1 MNNQLNDLLNETVA
15 IKGTRYTVT
24 HQLTHDPDTQT
35 LSGIATREDGK
46 EVVLVYK
53 LFDSNDLESYDIEN
67 PIEISDADTGE
78 ILD

>member
-1 MNNQLNDLLNETVA
+1 MNNQLNDLLNETA
-15 IKGTRYTVT
+15 TIKGTKYTVT

-53 LFDSNDLESYDIEN
+53 LLDSNDLESYDIEN